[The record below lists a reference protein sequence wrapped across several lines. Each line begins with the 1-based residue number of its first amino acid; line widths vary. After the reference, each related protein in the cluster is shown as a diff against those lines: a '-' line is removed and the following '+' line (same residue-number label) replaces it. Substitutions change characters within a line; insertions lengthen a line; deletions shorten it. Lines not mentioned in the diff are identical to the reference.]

1 MVPMTAAL
9 PENEANRL
17 AALRRLELLDTQ
29 PEPEF
34 DELVSLAAAIC
45 GTPIS
50 LVTLVDERRQWFK
63 AAVGLDAKETPREVA
78 FCAHSILQ
86 SELFVV
92 EDARNDERF
101 AANPLVTGKP
111 KIRFYA
117 GMPVS
122 SPDGFPMG
130 TLCVIDRK
138 PRKLTKTQANMLVVL
153 AKQVGARMEMRMQR
167 KQLQTALVEAER
179 SRSELRASEE
189 RFRMFMDNSPFISF
203 MKDTEGRFVFLSQ
216 QFADHFGKPVA
227 DYIGKTDFDL
237 WPEEEAQ
244 VIRQHDIGV
253 LLAGR
258 LQVLDEKVSRCAG
271 DETHWRSYKFPCV
284 SSRGETL
291 LAGISVD
298 ITEVHNKELA
308 LRRTQAELQSA
319 NALLKELVVT
329 DALTGLGNRRVLEER
344 LAAELTAARR
354 GRKLALLMLDI
365 DHFKQ
370 RNDTFGHQD
379 GDDVLRKMGD
389 LMRRIVRGNEIAVR
403 YGGEELAVL
412 MPNASEDDAA
422 GLANR
427 LLRAIR
433 EIDWPH
439 QPVTV
444 SIGVADCSKSD
455 MSAYELIAAADIA
468 LYAAK
473 ARGRDRCARHSE
485 TL

>member
-1 MVPMTAAL
+1 MPMTAAL
-9 PENEANRL
+9 PENEAKRL
-17 AALRRLELLDTQ
+17 AALRRLELLDTR

-50 LVTLVDERRQWFK
+50 LVTLLDERRQWFK
-63 AAVGLDAKETPREVA
+63 AAVGLEVKETPREVA

-86 SELFVV
+86 SDLFVV
-92 EDARNDERF
+92 EDAQNDERF
-101 AANPLVTGKP
+101 ADNPLVTGDP
-111 KIRFYA
+111 NIRFYA

-138 PRKLTKTQANMLVVL
+138 PRKLTKMQSNMLVVL
-153 AKQVGARMEMRMQR
+153 AKQVSARMEMRMQR
-167 KQLQTALVEAER
+167 KQLQLALTEAEE
-179 SRSELRASEE
+179 SRKELRASEE
-189 RFRMFMDNSPFISF
+189 RFRIFMDNSPFISF
-203 MKDTEGRFVFLSQ
+203 MKDTEGRLVFLSQ
-216 QFADHFGKPVA
+216 QFADHFGKQVA
-227 DYIGKTDFDL
+227 DCLGKTDFDL
-237 WPEEEAQ
+237 WPEDEAQ

-258 LQVLDEKVSRCAG
+258 LQVLDEKVSRSSG

-284 SSRGETL
+284 SSRGDTL

-298 ITEVHNKELA
+298 ITEVFNKELA

-412 MPNASEDDAA
+412 MPNASEEDAA

-433 EIDWPH
+433 EIEWPH

-444 SIGVADCSKSD
+444 SIGVADCCQLE
-455 MSAYELIAAADIA
+455 MSAYELIAAADAA

-473 ARGRDRCARHSE
+473 AAGRDRCARHRE
-485 TL
+485 TM